1 MLLAHAATVTERMCG
16 TCDVLLLACR
26 SAEFCF
32 NFMHWLTILT
42 VEQVH
47 VRTCSVPSTTDINKD
62 RSDSERISQQKLK
75 FLCDTRWVERH
86 TTFEDVLALYEPLL
100 ACLEAMVAN
109 ADKVWDAKSIVE
121 ANGLLRSITSAE
133 FIAAFHTNLHFFG
146 YTKPLSI
153 KLQSASKDVL
163 SAYKEVREVVEI
175 LQEERQTP
183 DKAFEK
189 VYKRMVDMA
198 EMAATAKDQELP
210 TPRRCG
216 RQTPRSNVESTTPE
230 EYWRRTAFLPF
241 LDHLITEFE
250 SRFSELSSAAV
261 QGLLL
266 LPGNLNNL
274 NDEKEAEIR
283 SRFAADLPEP
293 NTFQEELKR
302 WRKKWEIQALADA
315 SLPSNINDA
324 LLEANTLS
332 FPNIQRILTILLVA
346 PVTTCRSR
354 TQQLSSWLHQDQ
366 ASKHHGI
373 AATQR
378 PDSPLCP
385 QGHTSGCGG
394 CY

>member
-1 MLLAHAATVTERMCG
+1 M
-16 TCDVLLLACR
+16 
-26 SAEFCF
+26 
-32 NFMHWLTILT
+32 
-42 VEQVH
+42 
-47 VRTCSVPSTTDINKD
+47 
-62 RSDSERISQQKLK
+62 
-75 FLCDTRWVERH
+75 
-86 TTFEDVLALYEPLL
+86 
-100 ACLEAMVAN
+100 
-109 ADKVWDAKSIVE
+109 E
-121 ANGLLRSITSAE
+121 ANGLLRSITSSE

-146 YTKPLSI
+146 YDKPLSI

-198 EMAATAKDQELP
+198 EMAATAKAQELP

-216 RQTPRSNVESTTPE
+216 RQTLRSNVESTTPE
-230 EYWRRTAFLPF
+230 EYWRRTAFLPC

-261 QGLLL
+261 QGLQL

-274 NDEKEAEIR
+274 NIEKEAEIR
-283 SRFAADLPEP
+283 RRFAADLPDP

-302 WRKKWEIQALADA
+302 WRKKWEIQALANV

-324 LLEANTLS
+324 LLESNTLS
-332 FPNIQRILTILLVA
+332 FPNIQRIFHHPA
-346 PVTTCRSR
+346 CSTCHHCHSR
-354 TQQLSSWLHQDQ
+354 TQQLSSWLHQYQ
-366 ASKHHGI
+366 ASKHHGSTV
-373 AATQR
+373 TQR
-378 PDSPLCP
+378 PDSPICP